1 MSGNNT
7 WDTVDRR
14 TVLRAAGAAGI
25 GGLAGCLGGGG
36 DEGGANDLTVG
47 VATSLSGPFSV
58 FGQAALDGAMLAVED
73 LEEELGVSI
82 TVEDGDT
89 QLDPQTGVSQ
99 LQRMVTEAEAD
110 FTMGAVSSS
119 AAQAMASWAN
129 ENEVIYMPTGAHG
142 DGLTGAACGPY
153 SFRPTASNSML
164 AASIGAEMAESADS
178 WYLLYSDYAW
188 GDTAQSAVSRILE
201 EQGKEVVGRS
211 ATPFPADDYSPYLN
225 EADNSDADGIGMLIA
240 GLDLRKASNQLVS
253 QGMQGDYTLAMH
265 QLEDAVFWGLDRES
279 AGILDSAGQVWGP
292 AVDTDASVDFCER
305 VAESSNTDPYVRHFL
320 GYLSMDQAVRA
331 AVRADSTNADDMRGA
346 LEGHEV
352 SSMAA
357 DIKGGDSGMYWREG
371 DHQLIQPTY
380 TVEAMDV
387 ETMSEDPYK
396 RWFQTVNTFDGD
408 DVARPVSETGCSM

>member
-7 WDTVDRR
+7 RETVDRR

-36 DEGGANDLTVG
+36 GEGGANELTVG
-47 VATSLSGPFSV
+47 YATSLSGPFAV
-58 FGQAALDGAMLAVED
+58 FGQSALDGAMLAAED
-73 LEEELGVSI
+73 LEEELDVSI
-82 TVEDGDT
+82 TVEEGDT

-142 DGLTGAACGPY
+142 DGLTGEACGPY

-188 GDTAQSAVSRILE
+188 GQTAQSAVTRILE

-225 EADNSDADGIGMLIA
+225 EADNSGAEGIGMLIA
-240 GLDLRKASNQLVS
+240 GLDLRKATNQLVS
-253 QGMQGDYTLAMH
+253 QGMQGNYTLAMH

-305 VAESSNTDPYVRHFL
+305 VAEYSDTDPYVRHFL

-352 SSMAA
+352 TSVAA

-380 TVEAMDV
+380 TVEALPV
-387 ETMSEDPYK
+387 EEMSEDPYK
-396 RWFQTVNTFDGD
+396 RWFQVVNTFDGD

>member
-1 MSGNNT
+1 
-7 WDTVDRR
+7 
-14 TVLRAAGAAGI
+14 VLRAAGAAGI

-36 DEGGANDLTVG
+36 GEGGANELTVG
-47 VATSLSGPFSV
+47 FATSLSGPFSV
-58 FGQAALDGAMLAVED
+58 FGQSALDGAMLAVED

-99 LQRMVTEAEAD
+99 LQRLVTEDDAD

-142 DGLTGAACGPY
+142 DGLTGDACGPY

-188 GDTAQSAVSRILE
+188 GQTAQSAVTRILE

-225 EADNSDADGIGMLIA
+225 EADNAGAEGIGMLIA
-240 GLDLRKASNQLVS
+240 GLDLRKAANQLVS
-253 QGMQGDYTLAMH
+253 QGMQGNYTLAMH

-305 VAESSNTDPYVRHFL
+305 VAESSETDPYVRHFL

-352 SSMAA
+352 TSMAA
-357 DIKGGDSGMYWREG
+357 DIKGGDSEMYWREG

-396 RWFQTVNTFDGD
+396 RWFQIVNTFDGD

>member
-7 WDTVDRR
+7 RGTIDRR

-36 DEGGANDLTVG
+36 GGGGVNELTVG
-47 VATSLSGPFSV
+47 YTTSLSGPFSV
-58 FGQAALDGAMLAVED
+58 FGQSALDGAMLAVED
-73 LEEELGVSI
+73 LEEELDVSI
-82 TVEDGDT
+82 SVETADT
-89 QLDPQTGVSQ
+89 ELNPETGVSRM
-99 LQRMVTEAEAD
+99 QRLVTADGAD

-129 ENEVIYMPTGAHG
+129 ENEVIYFPTGAHG
-142 DGLTGAACGPY
+142 DGLTGDACGPY
-153 SFRPTASNSML
+153 SFRPSASNSML
-164 AASIGAEMAESADS
+164 AATIGAEMAESADS

-188 GDTAQSAVSRILE
+188 GQTAQAAVTRILE
-201 EQGKEVVGRS
+201 EQGKEVVGTS
-211 ATPFPADDYSPYLN
+211 ACPFPADDYSPYLN
-225 EADNSDADGIGMLIA
+225 EADNAGADGIGMLIA
-240 GLDLRKASNQLVS
+240 GLDLRKATNQLVS
-253 QGMQGDYTLAMH
+253 QGMQGNYTLAMH
-265 QLEDAVFWGLDRES
+265 QLEDAVFWGLDRDS

-292 AVDTDASVDFCER
+292 AVDTSAAQEFCER
-305 VAESSNTDPYVRHFL
+305 VAESSETDPYVRHFL

-331 AVRADSTNADDMRGA
+331 AVRADSTNADDMREA

-352 SSMAA
+352 TSAAA

-380 TVEAMDV
+380 TVEALPV
-387 ETMSEDPYK
+387 EEMSDDPYK
-396 RWFQTVNTFDGD
+396 RWFQTVNTVAGD